1 MNSDCLVNKIVAKFR
16 RLEREIPQRDCGDR
30 PKTTGQWTKEILT
43 TLCNLGKCL
52 NYEAWAAGTSRNP
65 VPNEYRERG
74 EFLYDV
80 SWRKLDNC
88 DRIISFPMVAECEWG
103 PLREIEYDFQKL
115 LLARAK
121 VRVMAYYAKGIQSA
135 RCEWNQI
142 YRDRLCELVGAFNG
156 EQKATYLLIVFLDDK
171 ERGKGGFKFK
181 FYQITDQ
188 DSRQKNPNSK
198 SYNRACR

>member
-1 MNSDCLVNKIVAKFR
+1 MNSDCLVNKIVAKFK
-16 RLEREIPQRDCGDR
+16 RLEEEILQRDPSDR
-30 PKTTGQWTKEILT
+30 PQSDAVWTKKILT

-52 NYEAWAAGTSRNP
+52 KYEAWAAGTSRNP

-80 SWRKLDNC
+80 SWRELDSSC
-88 DRIISFPMVAECEWG
+88 RIISFPMVAECEWG
-103 PLREIEYDFQKL
+103 PLREIKYDFQKL

-121 VRVMAYYAKGIQSA
+121 VRVMVYYAKGIQSA
-135 RCEWNQI
+135 ICNWNQI

-156 EQKATYLLIVFLDDK
+156 TEGDTYLLIVFLDDR
-171 ERGKGGFKFK
+171 ERGEGGFKFK

-188 DSRQKNPNSK
+188 GTGKKPK
-198 SYNRACR
+198 LEKL